1 MELYIANNLEE
12 LNKRA
17 QDNPSIEKAKLSNCA
32 QITHLIEAT
41 WTEAKKAEGN
51 NDEERAYILY
61 LRLYD
66 CFTVLQK
73 AKDVAANQVKRFFEV
88 YA

>member
-17 QDNPSIEKAKLSNCA
+17 DDNPSIAKAKLSNCA
-32 QITHLIEAT
+32 QITEIIEKT
-41 WTEAKKAEGN
+41 WEEAKKAEAN

-61 LRLYD
+61 IRLYS
-66 CFTVLQK
+66 CFSALKQ
-73 AKDVAANQVKRFFEV
+73 AKDVINNQVKEF
-88 YA
+88 